1 MEITEKSFLCDA
13 KDHQMTVIRDDGIYR
28 DVAFKRPDTSNMSFN
43 LITWP
48 MYLCYTGDMG
58 TYVFRRT
65 ADMFSFFRTS
75 HPVGDP
81 QTQTLKINPGYWAE
95 KLEAVDSADGV
106 RQYSA
111 DKFREYF
118 SEWMDEHE
126 ASPELRERI
135 KSDILYH
142 ADDGPQDARRAAMDF
157 EQDGRNP
164 FQDFWE
170 VSIEEYTTRFIWAC
184 YAIAWGIAQYDLGF
198 GRNLVTATAAKKKT

>member
-1 MEITEKSFLCDA
+1 MEITEKSFLYDA

-28 DVAFKRPDTSNMSFN
+28 DVAFKKPGTSDMSFH

-75 HPVGDP
+75 HPCQPGEDN
-81 QTQTLKINPGYWAE
+81 QIKINPSYWAE

-118 SEWMDEHE
+118 SEWMDEYE
-126 ASPELRERI
+126 ASPELREQI
-135 KSDILYH
+135 KSDILYY